1 MMIKIKFDKMDYL
14 QLLNNINQLPNNIDK
29 LEEDNAVFL
38 SGSAEIFESIL
49 DVLSNNLMEF
59 GIDKNDNINSIGLT
73 IERLIDIISDK
84 LWC

>member
-1 MMIKIKFDKMDYL
+1 MIKIKFDKMDYL